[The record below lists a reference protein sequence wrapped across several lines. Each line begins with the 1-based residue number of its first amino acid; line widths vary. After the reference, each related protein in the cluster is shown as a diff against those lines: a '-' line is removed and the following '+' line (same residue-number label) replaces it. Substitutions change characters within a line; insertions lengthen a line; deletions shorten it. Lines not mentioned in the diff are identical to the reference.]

1 LTSEIVASFVGNNS
15 LPAAELPNLI
25 QSVHAALTATASGV
39 VAAAEPVAQT
49 PAVAVRKSVT
59 PDYIGCLDDGRKFKS
74 LKRHVAGLG
83 RTPEQYRE
91 KWKLPSDYPMVAP
104 NYAAVRSAL
113 ALKNG
118 LGQMRRGGAGNSTS
132 AVKSKHGRGRPRNAS
147 AGAA

>member
-1 LTSEIVASFVGNNS
+1 VGNNS
-15 LPAAELPNLI
+15 LPVAELPRLI
-25 QSVHAALTATASGV
+25 QSVHAALTAMASGV
-39 VAAAEPVAQT
+39 APTAELVAQP

-59 PDYIGCLDDGRKFKS
+59 PDYIVCLDDGRKFKS

-83 RTPEQYRE
+83 MTPEQYRE

-118 LGQMRRGGAGNSTS
+118 LGQMHREAAGKSTS
-132 AVKSKHGRGRPRNAS
+132 AVESKHGRGRPRKVSAS
-147 AGAA
+147 AA